1 MYGMERNQKF
11 NFEHVRFEMSIR
23 HTKGNME
30 QAHESG
36 GEGEDPDW
44 TSVF

>member
-11 NFEHVRFEMSIR
+11 NLEHVRFEMSIR

-30 QAHESG
+30 QAYESG
-36 GEGEDPDW
+36 GEGEDPD
-44 TSVF
+44 